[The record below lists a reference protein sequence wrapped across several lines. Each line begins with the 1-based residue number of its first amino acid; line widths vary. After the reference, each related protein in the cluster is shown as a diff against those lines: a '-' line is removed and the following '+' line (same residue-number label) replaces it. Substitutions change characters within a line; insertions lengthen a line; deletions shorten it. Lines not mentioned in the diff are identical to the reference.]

1 MDKEQELKEFIE
13 EITELWDSDDWDYF
27 WECRMDDFVKLLC
40 SDEALA
46 RKFFTECTDKEFD
59 MVYMTFED
67 LARVYDQK
75 FAFWLLKN
83 ASRRNLNL
91 DTWDELYTLLVNSK
105 LWKVDPDW
113 PKWSKEYMKQYVL
126 DAIRKLEAEREE

>member
-1 MDKEQELKEFIE
+1 MDKEQELKELMEAIAEWQKDKAWDMFSE
-13 EITELWDSDDWDYF
+13 VPLWHLSD
-27 WECRMDDFVKLLC
+27 LLC

-46 RKFFTECTDKEFD
+46 RKFFTECTDEEFD
-59 MVYMTFED
+59 LAYLAFEG

-83 ASRRNLNL
+83 ASHRNLNL
-91 DTWDELYTLLVNSK
+91 DTWDELHTLLVNSK

-113 PKWSKEYMKQYVL
+113 PNWTDEYMKQYVL
-126 DAIRKLEAEREE
+126 DAIHKLEAEAE